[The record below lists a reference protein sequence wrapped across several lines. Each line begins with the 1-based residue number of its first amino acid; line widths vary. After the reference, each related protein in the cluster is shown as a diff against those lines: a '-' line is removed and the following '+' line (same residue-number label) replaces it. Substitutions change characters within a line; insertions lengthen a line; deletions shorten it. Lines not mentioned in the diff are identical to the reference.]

1 MSTTINADEVI
12 TLSVTDIVSDI
23 SSISS
28 AARYFHPE
36 VDKDLI
42 PGKLSQLDMDWAIKK
57 WKYARCFDKILP
69 RKNPSN
75 ADAVSFYTILLK
87 VYEFTSNTVTKCLLS
102 TTKNCN

>member
-1 MSTTINADEVI
+1 MCA
-12 TLSVTDIVSDI
+12 I

-42 PGKLSQLDMDWAIKK
+42 PGKLSQLDTDWAIEK
-57 WKYARCFDKILP
+57 WRCVRGFVNMLS
-69 RKNPSN
+69 RENPSN

-87 VYEFTSNTVTKCLLS
+87 VYEFMSNTISKCFLEY
-102 TTKNCN
+102 